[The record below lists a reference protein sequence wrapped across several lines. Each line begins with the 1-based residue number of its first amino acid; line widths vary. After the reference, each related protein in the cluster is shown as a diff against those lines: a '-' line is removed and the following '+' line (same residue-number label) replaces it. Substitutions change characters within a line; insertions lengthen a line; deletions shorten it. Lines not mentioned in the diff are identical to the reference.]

1 MDAIKLE
8 VIYNATNQIAYELT
22 QKLMR
27 NGYSS
32 IVKESQDLALSI
44 CDRQGRNVGQYSP
57 NPVGLGVVGSQ
68 LKGIL
73 QDFAIGEG
81 DTFILN
87 HPYHYCQNHP
97 SDVTLISPVF
107 HEGEIIAFVGN
118 TAHKPDIGGKVPGT
132 NAGDATEVF
141 QEGLLIPPLK
151 LYEAGVLNDAVKQLI
166 CANTRTPEVTW
177 GDIRAQV
184 TSNLH
189 GIDRLTALVD
199 RFGLDDVLACWDER
213 IAITERELR
222 SAQHRDHAAGHL
234 RPGDPTTS
242 TMTAWSWT
250 NPLQVTAD
258 AAHPRR
264 RAGVRVYL
272 VETIAG
278 SAEPPALRGAGGGG
292 VLRAGRPSGRTCPK
306 TRAAP
311 RPSASPSPPPDTC

>member
-44 CDRQGRNVGQYSP
+44 CDRHGRNVGQYSP

-73 QDFAIGEG
+73 QDFKDNIYEG
-81 DTFILN
+81 DVFILN
-87 HPYHYCQNHP
+87 HPYRYCQNHP

-107 HEGEIIAFVGN
+107 HAGRVVAYVGN

-151 LYEAGVLNDAVKQLI
+151 LHERGVLNEA
-166 CANTRTPEVTW
+166 
-177 GDIRAQV
+177 
-184 TSNLH
+184 SNNSYAP
-189 GIDRLTALVD
+189 I
-199 RFGLDDVLACWDER
+199 LA
-213 IAITERELR
+213 
-222 SAQHRDHAAGHL
+222 
-234 RPGDPTTS
+234 P
-242 TMTAWSWT
+242 
-250 NPLQVTAD
+250 
-258 AAHPRR
+258 
-264 RAGVRVYL
+264 
-272 VETIAG
+272 
-278 SAEPPALRGAGGGG
+278 
-292 VLRAGRPSGRTCPK
+292 
-306 TRAAP
+306 P
-311 RPSASPSPPPDTC
+311 RPPGATYALKSKRINMVASALPT